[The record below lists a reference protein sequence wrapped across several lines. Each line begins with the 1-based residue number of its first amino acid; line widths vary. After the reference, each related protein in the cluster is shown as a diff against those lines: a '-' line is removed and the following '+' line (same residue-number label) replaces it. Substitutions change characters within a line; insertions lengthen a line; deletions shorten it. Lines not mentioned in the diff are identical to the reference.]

1 MSVSKGKKSKAD
13 SITATKPK
21 PRKRNL
27 TDNRIWIR
35 TSLEVKHAYEGW
47 AASKGCSVSALVGLI
62 LQEALYTGG
71 KMDRPS

>member
-1 MSVSKGKKSKAD
+1 MSVKKEKKIKKTIELVS
-13 SITATKPK
+13 KPK
-21 PRKRNL
+21 PRTRNL

-35 TSLEVKHAYEGW
+35 TSLEIKQAYEGW

-71 KMDRPS
+71 KMDRPG